1 MAYEKR
7 LCILKQIG
15 KGFTADGMP
24 LMGAVYAER
33 FGKELTVTPRI
44 AGLAPLREGRY
55 AIAVWVNGK
64 EYCLELKG
72 NSSLRLPD
80 SPSLENGFAVL
91 ICFVRNEIEAVA
103 FGTCGN
109 APVQSEQLMHVF
121 RGNSERREERKEER
135 REERREEPTAP
146 PQPQTPPQYDDE
158 AISSDD
164 YFEYHT
170 PQEEA
175 RPVRKLTYY
184 YTVRA
189 QLEKTMKDNPPDDR
203 LCTTIPHSEWVNT
216 GRGLVGIAYREGI
229 PRYLCVAVEA
239 NVTPPPEM
247 KSVCVFVPS
256 SHYSDDTG
264 FYVVFQDAETGEYVC
279 FCD

>member
-33 FGKELTVTPRI
+33 FGSELTVTPRI

-55 AIAVWVNGK
+55 AVAVWVNGK
-64 EYCLELKG
+64 EYCLELKS
-72 NSSLRLPD
+72 NSPLRLPD

-91 ICFVRNEIEAVA
+91 LCFVRDRAEAVA
-103 FGTCGN
+103 FGSCGN
-109 APVQSEQLMHVF
+109 APEHFEPLMHVF
-121 RGNSERREERKEER
+121 DPPRQRESAS
-135 REERREEPTAP
+135 AP
-146 PQPQTPPQYDDE
+146 PPETPPFETKYDDE
-158 AISSDD
+158 AISESD
-164 YFEYHT
+164 YFEVHT
-170 PQEEA
+170 PQEPP
-175 RPVRKLTYY
+175 RPMRKLTYY

-189 QLEKTMKDNPPDDR
+189 QLERTMKDNPPDNR
-203 LCTTIPHSEWVNT
+203 LCAAVPHSEWVNT

-239 NVTPPPEM
+239 SVTPPPEM
-247 KSVCVFVPS
+247 KSVCVFVPGS
-256 SHYSDDTG
+256 YYSDDNG
-264 FYVVFQDAETGEYVC
+264 FYVVFQDAETGEYVR
-279 FCD
+279 FPS